1 MQDTTALRPDVPSPP
16 TYADGTGQPLRRLA
30 DLPGPRALPLLGNL
44 HQFDFKRLHR
54 TMEQWA
60 RKHGPVFRV
69 KFPTG
74 AFLVVADPDLVG
86 KVLRERPDTFRRPTV
101 LSAVAAEL
109 GAMPGLFDSEG
120 ATWRDQRRMVMQ
132 AFAPHAVKSYFPSLV
147 QVARRLQR
155 RWEHAAAAG
164 QAIDLG
170 GDLRLYSVDIVA
182 GLAFGTDVNTIENG
196 DNVIQRNLDAI
207 LPGVARRTLMPFP
220 YWRYVKLPADH
231 RLERG
236 IAVLRDAVTD
246 LVKQAKARMLL
257 DPARTVNP
265 PNMLEAMLAAAAQGG
280 SGVTEAEVAGNVTT
294 MLLAGEDT
302 TSNSLAWLIWLLYR
316 HPDALRRA
324 QDEVLRYAPSL
335 DALTL
340 EQVDRLD
347 FLEACT
353 HESMRLKPAAP
364 FITAEALEDAVVG
377 DVAIGKG
384 TIVLCLMRDTSPD
397 NTRFENAAQFDP
409 GRWLQDSV
417 NRKASMPFGAG
428 PRICPGRYLA
438 LLEIKVA
445 MAMLLARF
453 DIASVATA
461 HGGEPDEQVAF
472 VMAPETLHMRLRVRE
487 ERCGSGTDRLDRQ

>member
-1 MQDTTALRPDVPSPP
+1 MQETTLSSPDVRTPP
-16 TYADGTGQPLRRLA
+16 AHAGGVGPHLRRLD
-30 DLPGPRALPLLGNL
+30 DLPGPRGLPVLGNL
-44 HQFDFKRLHR
+44 HQFDFKRLHQ
-54 TMEQWA
+54 TLEKWA
-60 RKHGPVFRV
+60 RRYGPVYRV
-69 KFPTG
+69 KVPNGPFM
-74 AFLVVADPDLVG
+74 VVADPDLIG
-86 KVLRERPDTFRRPTV
+86 KVLRERPDTFRRPAV
-101 LSAVAAEL
+101 LAAVAAEL

-120 ATWRDQRRMVMQ
+120 AAWRDQRRMVMQ
-132 AFAPHAVKSYFPSLV
+132 AFAPHAVKSYFPALV
-147 QVARRLQR
+147 HVAQRLQR
-155 RWEHAAAAG
+155 RWENAAAAG

-182 GLAFGTDVNTIENG
+182 GLAFGTDVNTLETG
-196 DNVIQRNLDAI
+196 DNVIQRNLDEI

-220 YWRYVKLPADH
+220 YWRYVKLPADR
-231 RLERG
+231 RLERS
-236 IAVLRDAVTD
+236 IAVIRDAVVD
-246 LVKQAKARMLL
+246 LVNQAKQRMRS
-257 DPARTVNP
+257 DPTRAVDP

-302 TSNSLAWLIWLLYR
+302 TANSLAWLIWLLVR

-324 QDEVLRYAPSL
+324 RDEVLRCVPSL
-335 DALTL
+335 PALTI
-340 EQVDRLD
+340 EQVDGLD

-364 FITAEALEDAVVG
+364 FISVEALQDTVVD

-409 GRWLQDSV
+409 DRWLRDAV

-461 HGGEPDEQVAF
+461 HGGEPDERVAF
-472 VMAPETLHMRLRVRE
+472 AMSPETLHMRLQLRP
-487 ERCGSGTDRLDRQ
+487 LQ